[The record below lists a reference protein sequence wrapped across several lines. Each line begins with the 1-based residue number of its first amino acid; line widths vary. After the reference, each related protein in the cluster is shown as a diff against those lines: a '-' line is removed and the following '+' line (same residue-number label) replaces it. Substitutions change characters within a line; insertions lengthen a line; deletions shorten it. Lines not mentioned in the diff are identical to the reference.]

1 MFLGLGMLAGEDGPG
16 GLDFDNFQVAYT
28 LGALALAVVLFD
40 GGLRTHRSTLALAS
54 WPAFLLATVGV
65 LLTAGLTGA
74 MAVLLFPLTW
84 LEGMLVGSIVA
95 STDAAAVFFLLGA
108 GGTNLVKRVRAT
120 LETESG
126 INDPMAVFLTVTC
139 VALLDLGQPDLSLR
153 GLPDLFGD
161 FLIQIAGGALLGI
174 VGGLAMVRLI
184 NALNLATGLYPI
196 LALSGALV
204 VFGIGQS
211 VGASGFLAVYLAGVV
226 LGNRRHRAT
235 LIIDRFLDGLAWLSQ
250 IGMFL
255 MLGLLVTPTN
265 LLPSVLPSL
274 GLAAFLILVARPV
287 AVLLCTAP
295 FGFNWRERSFL
306 GWVGLRGAV
315 PIFLG
320 TVPVLAGLPNAE
332 VFFEIA
338 FVIVLT
344 SLVLQ
349 GWTVNL
355 AARQLNLALP
365 PAPGPAQRFDVDL
378 PAEAER
384 DLSAF
389 VVQETSASVGW
400 LPPDLRLEEDVEI
413 VAVIRD
419 GVMRLPSQAPR
430 LAAGDYVVVVAPG
443 ERMGALDRLFGS
455 APRKDPSGR
464 DEAVFGEFTFGGET
478 RTGDLA
484 RMYDLPI
491 PPPEQTL
498 TLDDFMRRHL
508 RGDIEEGDRLRL
520 GEVELIVRALDGE
533 AIAQVG
539 IELEPRRFPLL
550 QADVVRIWL
559 RHWLQVV
566 RSRLIGRRD

>member
-1 MFLGLGMLAGEDGPG
+1 MLAGEDGPG
-16 GLDFDNFQVAYT
+16 GLDFDNFQIAYT
-28 LGALALAVVLFD
+28 LGAIALAVVLFD

-54 WPAFLLATVGV
+54 WPALLLATVGV
-65 LLTAGLTGA
+65 VLTAALTGA
-74 MAVLLFPLTW
+74 MAALLFSLSW

-126 INDPMAVFLTVTC
+126 VNDPMAVFLTVTC
-139 VALLDLGQPDLSLR
+139 VALIEAGPPNFSTNALP
-153 GLPDLFGD
+153 GLVGA
-161 FLIQIAGGALLGI
+161 FLMQIAGGAVFGV
-174 VGGLAMVRLI
+174 VGGLALVRLI

-204 VFGIGQS
+204 VFGVAQS

-235 LIIDRFLDGLAWLSQ
+235 LVIDRFQDGLAWLSQ

-265 LLPSVLPSL
+265 LIPTVLPSL
-274 GLAAFLILVARPV
+274 ALAAFLILVARPV

-295 FGFNWRERSFL
+295 FGFNWREKTFL

-320 TVPVLAGLPNAE
+320 TVPVLAGLPNADAY
-332 VFFEIA
+332 FEIA
-338 FVIVLT
+338 FVVVLT
-344 SLVLQ
+344 SLVVQ

-365 PAPGPAQRFDVDL
+365 PAPRPAQRFDVDL

-389 VVQETSASVGW
+389 VVQETSAAVGW
-400 LPPDLRLEEDVEI
+400 LPGDMRLEDDVEI

-419 GVMRLPSQAPR
+419 GVMRLPSDAPR
-430 LAAGDYVVVVAPG
+430 LAAGDYVVVVAPA

-478 RTGDLA
+478 LTGDLA

-491 PPPEQTL
+491 PPPEQAL
-498 TLDDFMRRHL
+498 TLSDFLRRHL
-508 RGDIEEGDRLRL
+508 RGRIEAGDRLKL
-520 GEVELIVRALDGE
+520 GDVELIVRALDGE
-533 AIAQVG
+533 TILQVG

-550 QADVVRIWL
+550 QADVARIWAHHWWRVL
-559 RHWLQVV
+559 RN
-566 RSRLIGRRD
+566 RLWRRRE